1 MLKQIWRGRSG
12 YLFILPK
19 FALFIVFVFIP
30 ILWSFLVSFQEY
42 RVFDTVWVGLD
53 NFRDAFSDDIFWM
66 AVQNTLRYAVVVMPS
81 TVIIALILAS
91 LINLSAA
98 APKRSSERPFICP
111 PLHLLSSCPWC
122 GVGSFRPDLVWRT
135 TSLHPWGWNPSTGC
149 TALSGPCVR

>member
-53 NFRDAFSDDIFWM
+53 NFRDAFPMTSLDGRPEYAALRCCCDALDSDH
-66 AVQNTLRYAVVVMPS
+66 R
-81 TVIIALILAS
+81 LILAS
-91 LINLSAA
+91 LINPLRRSAQTFFRAAFYLPTVASTVVLSMVW
-98 APKRSSERPFICP
+98 RWIF
-111 PLHLLSSCPWC
+111 
-122 GVGSFRPDLVWRT
+122 GPDLVWQ
-135 TSLHPWGWNPSTGC
+135 L
-149 TALSGPCVR
+149 LPCIPGAGTHQLAAQL